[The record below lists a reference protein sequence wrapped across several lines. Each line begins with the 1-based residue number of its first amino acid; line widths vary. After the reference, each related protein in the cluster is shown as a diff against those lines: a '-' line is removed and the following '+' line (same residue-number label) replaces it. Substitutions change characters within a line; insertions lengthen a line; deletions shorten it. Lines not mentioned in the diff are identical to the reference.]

1 MLRRSYLAAILG
13 LSLCCGQTISA
24 SAQQSD
30 GPDGFYEYAR
40 NKIGLL
46 RYCRD
51 QAFIGRVTADK
62 AVEAIEIGLR
72 RFAVSDGLVKE
83 RGDRAEKA
91 GEAGIWEDASGKRNL
106 ASVADLI
113 STSLAGLCRELAGQ
127 TEIQPSPAAR
137 QPAPKVTP
145 PQARV
150 NVNSLTAATK
160 PAGPPAASTKAVVV
174 PPPPPPPSPPPAPTS
189 PPPAALGPFEM
200 DKWRLD
206 DWGK

>member
-1 MLRRSYLAAILG
+1 MRRRPYLAAMLG
-13 LSLCCGQTISA
+13 LSLGCGMTASA
-24 SAQQSD
+24 SAQKSD
-30 GPDGFYEYAR
+30 RPQISYEYAR

-160 PAGPPAASTKAVVV
+160 PASPPAASTKAVVV
-174 PPPPPPPSPPPAPTS
+174 PPPPPPSPPPAPTS

>member
-1 MLRRSYLAAILG
+1 MLRRPYLAAMLG
-13 LSLCCGQTISA
+13 VSLCCGIAASA

-30 GPDGFYEYAR
+30 RPQISYEYAR

-51 QAFIGRVTADK
+51 QAFLGQVTADK

-72 RFAVSDGLVKE
+72 RFAISDGLVKE

-91 GEAGIWEDASGKRNL
+91 GQAGIWEDASGKRNL

-145 PQARV
+145 PQARL

-160 PAGPPAASTKAVVV
+160 PASPPAASTKAVVA
-174 PPPPPPPSPPPAPTS
+174 PPPPSPLPAPPSPPPAT
-189 PPPAALGPFEM
+189 LGPFEM

>member
-1 MLRRSYLAAILG
+1 MRRRPYLAAMLG
-13 LSLCCGQTISA
+13 LSLCCGITASA

-30 GPDGFYEYAR
+30 RPQISYEYAR

-51 QAFIGRVTADK
+51 QAFLGQVTADR

-72 RFAVSDGLVKE
+72 RFAISDGLVKE

-91 GEAGIWEDASGKRNL
+91 GQAGIWEDANGKRNL

-127 TEIQPSPAAR
+127 TEIQPSPVAR

-145 PQARV
+145 PQTRL

-160 PAGPPAASTKAVVV
+160 PASPPAASTKAVVA
-174 PPPPPPPSPPPAPTS
+174 PPPPPPPAPRS
-189 PPPAALGPFEM
+189 PPPAAPGPFEM